1 MLSCCNMKPASAT
14 IVCLAVLFV
23 DRILDFWPQFVSF
36 KPWFMTSHM
45 VTWLNVF
52 RSPMPVWKMAEDYLY
67 LFGLNVT
74 FILIGCA
81 VFLRRDLK
89 S

>member
-1 MLSCCNMKPASAT
+1 
-14 IVCLAVLFV
+14 
-23 DRILDFWPQFVSF
+23 
-36 KPWFMTSHM
+36 
-45 VTWLNVF
+45 
-52 RSPMPVWKMAEDYLY
+52 MPVWKMAEDYLY

>member
-1 MLSCCNMKPASAT
+1 
-14 IVCLAVLFV
+14 
-23 DRILDFWPQFVSF
+23 
-36 KPWFMTSHM
+36 